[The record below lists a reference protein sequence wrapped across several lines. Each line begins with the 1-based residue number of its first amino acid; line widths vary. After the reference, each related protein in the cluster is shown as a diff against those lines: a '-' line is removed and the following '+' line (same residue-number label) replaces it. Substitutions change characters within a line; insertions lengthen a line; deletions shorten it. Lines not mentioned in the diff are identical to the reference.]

1 MSIILGLDTALSSFG
16 WCLADLDDSG
26 ELVFRRAG
34 AWFTS
39 PDGHAEKRGDD
50 TSRRVMELHRRLRAL
65 VKEPDSRPSIIVVE
79 SLALP
84 FGRSSMVT
92 ISQLARARTLA
103 DVLASDLGCLL
114 LERTPQAVKKAA
126 TGRSPKKG
134 EPITKEEV
142 QDGLYRQNPSALAAV
157 SGIPG
162 KQVEHAADA
171 CAVVLAALPALVAWG
186 AKWE

>member
-1 MSIILGLDTALSSFG
+1 MSTILGLDTGLAHFG

-34 AWFTS
+34 AWSTTS
-39 PDGHAEKRGDD
+39 GQSEKRGDD

-65 VKEPDSRPSIIVVE
+65 VKEPDSRPTIIVVE
-79 SLALP
+79 ALALP
-84 FGRSSMVT
+84 FGRTSMVT
-92 ISQLARARTLA
+92 VSQLARARTLA
-103 DVLASDLGCLL
+103 DVLAADLGCLL
-114 LERTPQAVKKAA
+114 LERSAQAVKKAA

-134 EPITKEEV
+134 EPITKEQV

-157 SGIPG
+157 SGRPG

-186 AKWE
+186 AEWE